1 MTLVAGQVRV
11 AGNGEISVAATTV
24 TAPTDATTA
33 LVSADWTGLGY
44 NVDSGLTVSRSLS
57 TTNIQA
63 WQSKVPV
70 RIVATDQTLSV
81 AGEFLQSNPEVVGL
95 WYSCGAFAAVS
106 GSTSA
111 TDSVASGDIN
121 PAMVTKSMVM
131 EWEDGDVK
139 YRLYIPKAQ
148 VTANG
153 DQTVAASGAV
163 TYPLMFTALAPDTG
177 TTMFDLFSNDPAVQ
191 PSGS

>member
-1 MTLVAGQVRV
+1 MTLVAGEVRV
-11 AGNGEISVAATTV
+11 AGNGEISVGETTV
-24 TAPTDATTA
+24 AAPTDATTA
-33 LVSADWTGLGY
+33 LVSTDWTGLGY
-44 NVDSGLTVSRSLS
+44 NVDSGLTVSRAIT
-57 TTNIQA
+57 TTNIPA

-95 WYSCGAFAAVS
+95 WYSCGAFAAVT
-106 GSTSA
+106 GVNSA
-111 TDSVASGDIN
+111 TDTVASGDIN
-121 PAMVTKSMVM
+121 PAMVTKSMCM

-153 DQTVAASGAV
+153 DETIAASGAV
-163 TYPLMFTALAPDTG
+163 TYPLIFTALAPDSG
-177 TTMFDLFSNDPAVQ
+177 TTLFDLFTNDPNLL
-191 PSGS
+191 SS